1 MIEDSRFLIHW
12 AQGIDRPTGLEGLV
26 ERPMCHVEKNHIAPC
41 GKSPWRDVEKERK
54 TKLAQLLE
62 ENCGWQVEHYSNLI
76 PVAVDSLKYLSSLS
90 FDILPFVMIE
100 HLSGDC
106 ALHHCHFL

>member
-1 MIEDSRFLIHW
+1 MNTRQE
-12 AQGIDRPTGLEGLV
+12 QGGKNIIFDWSAADNSEAVGEEGRLL
-26 ERPMCHVEKNHIAPC
+26 PA
-41 GKSPWRDVEKERK
+41 SVEKERK